1 MIIKKLKALAAVACV
16 GLFITG
22 CVTPGVPY
30 TYMNVYETETLPK
43 IDDAKGSNTISG
55 SAFLRQG
62 GGGIVNCA
70 GNSVV
75 LRKQVN
81 LDIPRNDYA
90 KEYLSLSSA
99 DRKVTTTDPRLLQF
113 ERDLAGIRNSQNK
126 TTTCDVDGKFTFYNV
141 SPGDYT
147 VKTKV
152 YWVVA
157 DQGQGGIV
165 GSSVSIPDNSMDQNI
180 STVVTQ
186 VVRSC
191 SIYSYYC
198 NP

>member
-1 MIIKKLKALAAVACV
+1 MFCLLSASSSSSISVVCCSNSSGV
-16 GLFITG
+16 G
-22 CVTPGVPY
+22 GVGSS
-30 TYMNVYETETLPK
+30 
-43 IDDAKGSNTISG
+43 GSNSISG

-81 LDIPRNDYA
+81 LGLQRNAYA
-90 KEYLSLSSA
+90 KEYLALSNK
-99 DRKVTTTDPRLLQF
+99 DRAVTDTDPALVQF
-113 ERDLAGIRNSQNK
+113 ESDLAGIRGSMNK
-126 TTTCDVDGKFTFYNV
+126 RATCDVDGKFSFSNLH
-141 SPGDYT
+141 PGNYS

-165 GSSVSIPDNSMDQNI
+165 GATVVIPSNSVDQDYSTVI
-180 STVVTQ
+180 STVTQ
-186 VVRSC
+186 RCGLFSF
-191 SIYSYYC
+191 YSC